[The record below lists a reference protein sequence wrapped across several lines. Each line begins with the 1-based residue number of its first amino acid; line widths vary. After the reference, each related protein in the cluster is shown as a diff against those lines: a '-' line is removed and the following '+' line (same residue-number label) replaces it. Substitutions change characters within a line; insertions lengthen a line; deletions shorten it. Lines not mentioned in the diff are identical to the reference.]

1 MITFRKKKYDLF
13 FILLPLVFLV
23 LLSGVLK
30 FNSAIVVLFISTALL
45 TLCSIVFRSHK
56 RISRILFV
64 LYFPFYL
71 YYSFS
76 LAISAPICHDS
87 LCGLFIPIFGSW
99 FHYILLSNL
108 YHYIRKKNRYI
119 RLIPVVAIFA
129 IYLPVMYVLTTQV
142 MPEVLALIMLGISL
156 IALVVFMRVKSL
168 TTLWRY
174 SCYNIF
180 FNSCFAVVLS
190 YFIVILPNHNIGF
203 VFCSYLMSYSILSVR
218 IIKEIANE
226 SGILF
231 AKISLV
237 PFS

>member
-1 MITFRKKKYDLF
+1 MWLIYTH
-13 FILLPLVFLV
+13 IWQLVSLY
-23 LLSGVLK
+23 LTIESLS
-30 FNSAIVVLFISTALL
+30 
-45 TLCSIVFRSHK
+45 
-56 RISRILFV
+56 
-64 LYFPFYL
+64 
-71 YYSFS
+71 
-76 LAISAPICHDS
+76 
-87 LCGLFIPIFGSW
+87 
-99 FHYILLSNL
+99 L
-108 YHYIRKKNRYI
+108 YHYI

-180 FNSCFAVVLS
+180 LNSCFAVVLS

-226 SGILF
+226 RGILF

>member
-1 MITFRKKKYDLF
+1 M
-13 FILLPLVFLV
+13 
-23 LLSGVLK
+23 
-30 FNSAIVVLFISTALL
+30 
-45 TLCSIVFRSHK
+45 
-56 RISRILFV
+56 FV
-64 LYFPFYL
+64 L
-71 YYSFS
+71 S
-76 LAISAPICHDS
+76 
-87 LCGLFIPIFGSW
+87 
-99 FHYILLSNL
+99 
-108 YHYIRKKNRYI
+108 
-119 RLIPVVAIFA
+119 
-129 IYLPVMYVLTTQV
+129 TQV

-226 SGILF
+226 RGILF